1 MKDAS
6 NAQITNLMKEL
17 EKEQK
22 KHKELQA
29 SLTEK
34 TKMIS
39 KVEAEYR
46 SLENEK
52 VLFETEKKVQKLC
65 FNLELNIMNNN

>member
-34 TKMIS
+34 TKAVS
-39 KVEAEYR
+39 KVEAQYR
-46 SLENEK
+46 SLENER
-52 VLFETEKKVQKLC
+52 VLFETEKKVD
-65 FNLELNIMNNN
+65 EL